1 MRKFI
6 LSAVY
11 SDSTARKQWKQNLSL
26 YGLKYSLL
34 IAYTVYS
41 GDLTNSIDGKL
52 GHLAADFVVSLVRK
66 ENAAIRTSLTLKQ
79 LELSLLKRE
88 GNF

>member
-1 MRKFI
+1 M
-6 LSAVY
+6 L
-11 SDSTARKQWKQNLSL
+11 L
-26 YGLKYSLL
+26 YGLKNSLL

-41 GDLTNSIDGKL
+41 GHLTNSIGV
-52 GHLAADFVVSLVRK
+52 DFVVSLVRK

-79 LELSLLKRE
+79 HELSLLKRE

>member
-1 MRKFI
+1 M
-6 LSAVY
+6 
-11 SDSTARKQWKQNLSL
+11 
-26 YGLKYSLL
+26 
-34 IAYTVYS
+34 YS